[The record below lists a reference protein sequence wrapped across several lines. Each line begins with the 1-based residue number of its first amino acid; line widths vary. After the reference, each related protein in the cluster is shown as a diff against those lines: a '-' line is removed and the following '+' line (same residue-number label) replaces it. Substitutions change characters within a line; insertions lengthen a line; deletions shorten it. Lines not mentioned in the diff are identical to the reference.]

1 MLFLT
6 LSDTHGKHR
15 LLKNLPKAD
24 VIIHVGD
31 VSRDGSERSVL
42 DFMNWFSELDYEYK
56 IFIAGNHDF
65 YFEQESESYL
75 NKTIP
80 TNLIYLNDSGVTI
93 NGINIWGS
101 PITPWFYDWAFN
113 RERGTE
119 INKHWKL
126 IPKNTDVLIT
136 HGPPMGILDQVNVSR
151 SVGCE
156 DLLKRINSIKPKV
169 HVFGHIHEAY
179 GSENIEHTKFIN
191 ASILDENYQI
201 KNDPIL
207 FQL

>member
-1 MLFLT
+1 MIFLT
-6 LSDTHGKHR
+6 LSDTHGKHG

-24 VIIHVGD
+24 AIIHAGD
-31 VSRDGSERSVL
+31 VSSSGSEHSVV
-42 DFMNWFSELDYEYK
+42 DFMNWFSDLDYEFK

-65 YFEQESESYL
+65 YFERESTSYL
-75 NKTIP
+75 KKMIP
-80 TNLIYLNDSGVTI
+80 ANLIYLNDSGVTI

-113 RERGTE
+113 RERGVE

-126 IPKNTDVLIT
+126 IPKNTDVLVT
-136 HGPPMGILDQVNVSR
+136 HGPPAGILDQVNADR
-151 SVGCE
+151 GVGCE

-179 GSENIEHTKFIN
+179 GSEVSGYTKFIN
-191 ASILDENYQI
+191 ASILDEKYQI
-201 KNDPIL
+201 ANEPIL
-207 FQL
+207 FSL

>member
-1 MLFLT
+1 MIFLT

-24 VIIHVGD
+24 AIIHAGD
-31 VSRDGSERSVL
+31 VSSSGSERSVV

-65 YFEQESESYL
+65 YFERESDSYL
-75 NKTIP
+75 KKMIP
-80 TNLIYLNDSGVTI
+80 ANLNYLNDSGVAI

-101 PITPWFYDWAFN
+101 PITPWFYDWSFN
-113 RERGTE
+113 RERGVE

-126 IPKNTDVLIT
+126 IPKNTDILIT
-136 HGPPMGILDQVNVSR
+136 HGPPAGILDQVHGSR
-151 SVGCE
+151 AVGCE
-156 DLLKRINSIKPKV
+156 DLLKRINSINPKV

-179 GSENIEHTKFIN
+179 GSEESKYTKFIN
-191 ASILDENYQI
+191 ASILDEEYQI
-201 KNDPIL
+201 ANEPIL
-207 FQL
+207 FSL